1 LPLPKFAAMLMPGVW
16 GRKMAESGGRRVAV
30 IGAGIVGVCAAS
42 WLQRDGHSVLLIEPG
57 NPGEGAS
64 FGNAG
69 CFNGSSVTPVAMPGV
84 LRNVPK
90 WLMDPLG
97 PLSLRWSY
105 LPSIMPYLFRFIRA
119 SAPEKV
125 QAQARALRPL
135 IAPTV
140 PLVREL
146 AREAGADALIHQRG
160 HLYVYRSDESLAKD
174 GLAWALRR
182 ENGVEVDEFD
192 ADELRQLE
200 PSLSREYVRG
210 LLVRE
215 NGHTSNPFG
224 LVSALVQ
231 HFRRQ
236 GGEIVRARA
245 LGFRLDGRRL
255 AAIRTGAGELPADAA
270 VVCAGAYSKPL
281 AAALGDKVPLET
293 ERGYHLMIRDPEVM
307 PRLPT
312 ADADGKF
319 VAVPMDT
326 GLRFAGTVELA
337 GLDAP
342 PDWRRARMLLEQ
354 GRRMLPGLAASHA
367 EERISVWMGHR
378 PSLPDSLPVLGPS
391 SASPDVIY
399 AFGHGHVGMTAA
411 PMTGRIVADLIAGR
425 LAPIDIAP
433 FAPDRFGGILSL

>member
-1 LPLPKFAAMLMPGVW
+1 
-16 GRKMAESGGRRVAV
+16 MAEDQARHVGV
-30 IGAGIVGVCAAS
+30 IGAGMVGVCAAL
-42 WLQRDGHSVLLIEPG
+42 WLQRDGHRVFLVEPG

-69 CFNGSSVTPVAMPGV
+69 CFNGSSVTPMAMPGV
-84 LRNVPK
+84 IKNVPG

-97 PLSLRWSY
+97 PLALRWSY
-105 LPSIMPYLFRFIRA
+105 LPSILPYLVRFVR
-119 SAPEKV
+119 SATPDKV
-125 QAQARALRPL
+125 RAQARAMRPL
-135 IAPTV
+135 VGPTV

-146 AREAGADALIHQRG
+146 AKMAGADDLVHQRG
-160 HLYVYRSDESLAKD
+160 HLYVYRSAESLAKD
-174 GLAWALRR
+174 NFAWALRR
-182 ENGVEVDEFD
+182 ENGVEVDEVD

-200 PSLSREYVRG
+200 PTLSRDYVRG

-224 LVSALVQ
+224 LVSTLFEL
-231 HFRRQ
+231 FRRQ
-236 GGEIVRARA
+236 GGEIVMARA
-245 LGFRLDGRRL
+245 LGFRLDGQRL
-255 AAIRTGAGELPADAA
+255 TAISTDKGDLAADAA

-307 PRLPT
+307 PRIPT

-319 VAVPMDT
+319 VATPMDT

-342 PDWRRARMLLEQ
+342 PDWRRSQILLTQ
-354 GRRMLPGLAASHA
+354 GRKMLPGLAADHA

-378 PSLPDSLPVLGPS
+378 PAMPDSLPVIGPS
-391 SASPDVIY
+391 QASPDVIY

-411 PMTGRIVADLIAGR
+411 PMTGRIVADLLSGR
-425 LAPIDIAP
+425 PAPIDIAP
-433 FAPDRFGGILSL
+433 FAAARFG